1 MVLTGPALDSG
12 GSIFEMAEKLALSN
26 MGVASGVFYRYH
38 PGNHSTFKTL
48 LCKLNPN
55 SQDVVMTE
63 VVCLVLFVGEKK
75 KFEPVIKQVFPTLVL
90 LLRCLAKGKID
101 VAYKDF

>member
-1 MVLTGPALDSG
+1 MVGPSLRWL
-12 GSIFEMAEKLALSN
+12 KLALSN

-38 PGNHSTFKTL
+38 PGNHSIFKTL
-48 LCKLNPN
+48 LCTLSTN

-63 VVCLVLFVGEKK
+63 VVCFVLFVKHKRKK
-75 KFEPVIKQVFPTLVL
+75 KKVEPVINQVFLMLVL

-101 VAYKDF
+101 VAYEDFL